1 MVEARRKQYLKKFI
15 NSLKYQN
22 IDELVMAARVLD
34 LLEDSLV
41 IRRFTY
47 EKMSRE
53 HLAKKIKD
61 KIETIND
68 F

>member
-53 HLAKKIKD
+53 QLAKKIKD